1 MMISYDDSRF
11 GNFYWG
17 VPDFHDYM
25 ISYEAMMIYDD
36 NLWEYPNDDHLW
48 YLSFKTNLGFE
59 PLPKASCSQ
68 VWFRPPRTGGSCGE
82 NVAEMM
88 QPEVIFFHPPVN

>member
-36 NLWEYPNDDHLW
+36 NLPTWTAVPTR
-48 YLSFKTNLGFE
+48 S
-59 PLPKASCSQ
+59 
-68 VWFRPPRTGGSCGE
+68 
-82 NVAEMM
+82 
-88 QPEVIFFHPPVN
+88 